1 MAYLM
6 GGGRYGTKRI
16 IDFMKANG
24 LKEFS
29 NPESVND
36 QFYYLSTAI
45 IFRAL
50 LIYFIQPQSLAN

>member
-1 MAYLM
+1 M